1 MSTDTVAQRAPT
13 RDEAPLDLSSCPCAW
28 AERRIAEYEAGI
40 RERRTVEELA
50 EALAEE
56 EERLGREMAPREAQ
70 AFALGFFSP
79 GYDTGLFAEML
90 TSSAGAAR
98 VVGHGLPIKDDVA

>member
-1 MSTDTVAQRAPT
+1 VSNRSVAPPAPT
-13 RDEAPLDLSSCPCAW
+13 CAELTECPCSW
-28 AERRIAEYEAGI
+28 AERRIAEHEAGI

-79 GYDTGLFAEML
+79 GYETDVFAEML
-90 TSSAGAAR
+90 ASSAGAAR
-98 VVGHGLPIKDDVA
+98 VVGRGLPIKDD